1 MLKTTFSSLPI
12 YSLELMSKSSKTAS
26 AGIPDDLYAKR
37 TRNLERALAQ
47 LKIDSILLTHLHNI
61 RYLSGFTGSNGLL
74 LSIRGRRTLFTD
86 GRYTEQAGQETHG
99 AKVVIAK
106 GGLAQEAAKQIASA
120 KISRLG
126 FEADRLSVSAHDAL
140 RKSLS
145 KSVKLVPT
153 VSVVDRIRMV
163 KDEHE
168 LALIREAVILGSDLL
183 TPAIETI
190 RPGIRE
196 TEVAAEIEYA
206 ARRWGA
212 EGMSFETIVAAGTRS
227 ALPHGRASNA
237 LIPKRGF
244 VIFDSGVILHGYCS
258 DMTRTV
264 HVGSVPKRS
273 KEIYE
278 AVLEAQEAAVDAVAP
293 GVTAGQVDFAARSEL
308 KKAKLDRYFIH
319 STGHGVGMEIHEQ
332 PRIARE
338 QSEVLKPGMVITI
351 EPGVYLPGEGGVR
364 IEDMVVVTERGHQV
378 LTLATKELL
387 EL

>member
-1 MLKTTFSSLPI
+1 MPKSLKRSEGT
-12 YSLELMSKSSKTAS
+12 
-26 AGIPDDLYAKR
+26 GDLYARR
-37 TRNLERALAQ
+37 TRNLDRALAD
-47 LKIDSILLTHLHNI
+47 LKLDSILITHLPNI
-61 RYLSGFTGSNGLL
+61 RYLCGFTGSNAML
-74 LSIRGRRTLFTD
+74 LSIKGRRLLFSD
-86 GRYTEQAGQETHG
+86 GRYTEQATQETQG
-99 AKVVIAK
+99 AKVVISQ
-106 GGLAQEAAKQIASA
+106 GGLAQEAAKLIEQA
-120 KISRLG
+120 KITKLG
-126 FEADRLSVSAHDAL
+126 FEADRLSVTAHESL
-140 RKSLS
+140 RKTLA

-163 KDEHE
+163 KDKHE
-168 LALIREAVILGSDLL
+168 LALIREAVVLGSDLL

-196 TEVAAEIEYA
+196 SEVAAEIEYA

-212 EGMSFETIVAAGTRS
+212 EGMSFETIVAAGVRS

-244 VIFDSGVILHGYCS
+244 VILDLGVILHGYCS

-264 HVGSVPKRS
+264 HVGPLPKRS
-273 KEIYE
+273 KEIYQ
-278 AVLEAQEAAVDAVAP
+278 AVLAAQEAAVDAVAP
-293 GVTAGQVDFAARSEL
+293 GVTAGQVDLAARSVL

-338 QSEVLKPGMVITI
+338 QSEVLLPGMVITI
-351 EPGVYLPGEGGVR
+351 EPGVYLPDEGGVR
-364 IEDMVVVTERGHQV
+364 IEDMVEVTERGHRV